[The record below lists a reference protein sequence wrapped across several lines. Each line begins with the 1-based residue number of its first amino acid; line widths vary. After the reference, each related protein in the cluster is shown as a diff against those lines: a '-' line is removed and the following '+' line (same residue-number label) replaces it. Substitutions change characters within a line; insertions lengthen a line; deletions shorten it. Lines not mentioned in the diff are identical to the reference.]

1 MATAL
6 QISTQPTRAT
16 VTLNTIVCD
25 DGILGSALVTTDD
38 GDVFADI
45 DLTADADMLVLVS
58 HMMSPGETFGG
69 HVVVG
74 GDRIELVH
82 IDDLTDFN
90 LMFDGEDE
98 HTGDPVID
106 CLIDMDLGCTVE
118 GSDVGAF
125 IIDGIPGIRLITTLM
140 RGDDGECDFDRTRE
154 HVLLDMPIPETG
166 IAASVVADA
175 LWAANYAEYAQ
186 AVSFYQ
192 SCLAARTDSEPYRH
206 DGIFQKAIRSRTLLA
221 GLGLVPNTSGRSYH
235 VCDMQWIGCEVRT
248 AADGWLEVSLKI
260 DT

>member
-6 QISTQPTRAT
+6 RINTQPTRAT
-16 VTLNTIVCD
+16 VTLNTIVCG

-38 GDVFADI
+38 GDVFADV

-58 HMMSPGETFGG
+58 HMISAGETFGG
-69 HVVVG
+69 HVVVD

-90 LMFDGEDE
+90 LMFEGEDE

-106 CLIDMDLGCTVE
+106 CLIDMELGYTVE
-118 GSDVGAF
+118 GSEAGAF
-125 IIDGIPGIRLITTLM
+125 IIDGVPGIRLITTVM
-140 RGDDGECDFDRTRE
+140 RGDDGECDFDRVRE
-154 HVLLDMPIPETG
+154 HVLLDMPIPEAG
-166 IAASVVADA
+166 ISASVVADA

-186 AVSFYQ
+186 AVAFYQ
-192 SCLAARTDSEPYRH
+192 SCMAARTNTEPYRH
-206 DGIFQKAIRSRTLLA
+206 DGIFREAIRSRTLLA

-235 VCDMQWIGCEVRT
+235 VCSM
-248 AADGWLEVSLKI
+248 
-260 DT
+260 